1 MRDQKEHARKIKDP
15 EGKEI
20 EESNSKVLNRIIA
33 GICVVFALVGIVT
46 NSVYPLTGIKKGGI
60 FMGFTLCLIFLLYPT
75 KIKGKRL
82 LWYDGLLAALGL
94 ASGLYTYLVTDR
106 FSLSNLKMTDLDF
119 AMSVVAV
126 ALVILAARRAVGNA
140 MAILPILFALYAI
153 FGKYIPGLLGHNGY
167 SVKRFFMRMY
177 MVDEGLYGMT
187 TQVATSYVFLFIVFG
202 AFLASSGVAEF
213 FTDAAN
219 HIAGARAGGP
229 AKVAVISSGLMG
241 TISGS
246 SAANVATT
254 GAFTIPLMKKVGF
267 TPEFAGAVEAIASTG
282 GMIMPPIMGSA
293 AFLMMQ
299 YLGVPFSSIM
309 RAAIIPALLYYF
321 SVYMWVHFTALKIG
335 NRGMRKEDIPP
346 IQDLNRRILL
356 LLPLAAIIIA
366 LLMGYTAIYAAF
378 IGILVTI
385 VVGFLQK
392 DRLTPRKIL
401 GALISGA
408 KSSLTS
414 MIACIVAGIIVGVC
428 NLTGL
433 GQVIT
438 YNITQISGNNLLFA
452 LLLTALC
459 CIILS
464 MGLPAAA
471 CYILVATIV
480 APALVRMGVTPM
492 AAHMFVFIFSCYS
505 NITPPVAIASFT
517 AAGLSGARPFDVAMQ
532 GLKIAAPGFIIPFMF
547 VYNPALL
554 LEGATPAELIITV
567 ITATLGVLFLAVS
580 GAGYSFGT
588 TPMPVR
594 AAYGLASLLLI
605 IPEHITDL
613 IGIVVLAAAVL
624 VDHRLHKR
632 TQSSAKG

>member
-1 MRDQKEHARKIKDP
+1 MSYGTDKPHKVKDP
-15 EGKEI
+15 EGRET
-20 EESNSKVLNRIIA
+20 EESSSKTLNYIVAAICIVFSLI
-33 GICVVFALVGIVT
+33 GILT

-82 LWYDGLLAALGL
+82 IWYDAVLAVLGL
-94 ASGLYTYLVTDR
+94 VSGFYTYLVTDR
-106 FSLSNLKMTDLDF
+106 FSLSNLQMTNVDF
-119 AMSVVAV
+119 VMSIIAV
-126 ALVILAARRAVGNA
+126 TLVILAARRAVGNA
-140 MAILPILFALYAI
+140 MALLPIVFALYAI
-153 FGKYIPGLLGHNGY
+153 FGKHIPGILGHNGY
-167 SVKRFFMRMY
+167 SVRRFFMRMY

-219 HIAGARAGGP
+219 RIAGAKVGGP

-267 TPEFAGAVEAIASTG
+267 APEFAGAVEAIASTG

-299 YLGVPFSSIM
+299 YLGVPFSEIM

-321 SVYMWVHFTALKIG
+321 SVYMWVHFTALRIG

-346 IQDLNRRILL
+346 IHDLGRRILL
-356 LLPLAAIIIA
+356 LSPLVAIIIA

-385 VVGFLQK
+385 LVGFVQQ
-392 DRLTPRKIL
+392 DRLTFKKII
-401 GALISGA
+401 GALASGA

-517 AAGLSGARPFDVAMQ
+517 AAGLAGARPFDVAMQ

-547 VYNPALL
+547 VYNPSLL
-554 LEGATPAELIITV
+554 LENSSPTELIITV
-567 ITATLGVLFLAVS
+567 ITATLGVLFLAIA
-580 GAGYSFGT
+580 GAGYSFHPT
-588 TPMPVR
+588 AKIIR
-594 AAYGLASLLLI
+594 LSYGLASLLLI
-605 IPEHITDL
+605 IPEHITDAV
-613 IGIVVLAAAVL
+613 GVAVL
-624 VDHRLHKR
+624 IIAALIDFKSKER
-632 TQSSAKG
+632 TGPSPV

>member
-1 MRDQKEHARKIKDP
+1 MKN
-15 EGKEI
+15 G
-20 EESNSKVLNRIIA
+20 
-33 GICVVFALVGIVT
+33 
-46 NSVYPLTGIKKGGI
+46 LTGIKKGGI

-82 LWYDGLLAALGL
+82 LWYDGLLAILGL

-106 FSLSNLKMTDLDF
+106 FSLSNLKMTDMDF
-119 AMSVVAV
+119 AMSVIAV
-126 ALVILAARRAVGNA
+126 ALVILAARRAVGNS

-153 FGKYIPGLLGHNGY
+153 YGKYISGLLGHNGY
-167 SVKRFFMRMY
+167 SVRRFFMRMY

-202 AFLASSGVAEF
+202 SFLASSGVAEF

-254 GAFTIPLMKKVGF
+254 GAFTIPPDEEGGLHPGICRRSRGHRLHRRNDHAPHHGLGRLPDDAVFGGSLQF
-267 TPEFAGAVEAIASTG
+267 DHASRHHTGA
-282 GMIMPPIMGSA
+282 P
-293 AFLMMQ
+293 
-299 YLGVPFSSIM
+299 
-309 RAAIIPALLYYF
+309 
-321 SVYMWVHFTALKIG
+321 
-335 NRGMRKEDIPP
+335 
-346 IQDLNRRILL
+346 LL
-356 LLPLAAIIIA
+356 LLGSYVGPLYGAENRESGNAQGGYPAHSGLGPAHFAFAPPGCNHHLPPHRLYRDLRSLYWDPGHHSGRLPPKGPADAAE
-366 LLMGYTAIYAAF
+366 
-378 IGILVTI
+378 
-385 VVGFLQK
+385 
-392 DRLTPRKIL
+392 DP
-401 GALISGA
+401 GALINGA

-517 AAGLSGARPFDVAMQ
+517 AAGLAGARPFDVAMQ

-554 LEGATPAELIITV
+554 LEGAAPAELMITV
-567 ITATLGVLFLAVS
+567 VTATLGVLFLAIS
-580 GAGYSFGT
+580 GAGYSFGQ
-588 TPMPVR
+588 R
-594 AAYGLASLLLI
+594 Q
-605 IPEHITDL
+605 
-613 IGIVVLAAAVL
+613 
-624 VDHRLHKR
+624 R
-632 TQSSAKG
+632 